1 MTGFDDDREVH
12 HRIPADVDRP
22 DVILLG
28 LTGRQALLLA
38 GTGLGLWVMRVA
50 TQEVVPA
57 AVFLAVAAP
66 VAAVAFAL
74 AVGRRDGVS
83 LDAWLIEALRHA
95 RRPHRLVG
103 ADEALPA
110 APSWVATTGDRR
122 RLRLPAPLHLPAAGI
137 SGEGIVDLPGQG
149 QAVVLTASTV
159 SFDLRTAGE
168 QQGLISAFGRWLNS
182 LDGPVQLLIRARR
195 VDLSLLADQV
205 LHHAPGLPH
214 PALEAAACAHAAFLD
229 ALAADRDLL
238 HRHITLAV
246 REKRGPQALR
256 RRAHEA
262 IGALN
267 GCEVT
272 ARLLDAAETTA
283 SLAEAMDPQ
292 TPPPVGLAGPQEVI
306 TTAAAPRAGGPVGAD
321 WDEEWP

>member
-1 MTGFDDDREVH
+1 MTGDDERLVH

-28 LTGRQALLLA
+28 LTGRQALLLG
-38 GTGLGLWVMRVA
+38 GTGLLLWVTRIG

-66 VAAVAFAL
+66 VSAAAFAL
-74 AVGRRDGVS
+74 AVGRRDGMS
-83 LDAWLIEALRHA
+83 LDAWLLAALQHA

-103 ADEALPA
+103 AHEPLPA
-110 APSWVATTGDRR
+110 APTWVATTGDRR
-122 RLRLPAPLHLPAAGI
+122 RLRLPAPLRLPASGI
-137 SGEGIVDLPGQG
+137 TSEGIIDLPGNG
-149 QAVVLTASTV
+149 QTMVLAASTV
-159 SFDLRTAGE
+159 SFDLRTPGE
-168 QQGLISAFGRWLNS
+168 QHGLISAFGRWLNS

-205 LHHAPGLPH
+205 VAGAAGLPH
-214 PALEAAACAHAAFLD
+214 PALEAAACSHAAFLD

-246 REKRGPQALR
+246 HEARAPQALL

-262 IGALN
+262 IGALS

-272 ARLLDAAETTA
+272 ARLLDGAETVA
-283 SLAEAMDPQ
+283 YLAEAMDPQ
-292 TPPPVGLAGPQEVI
+292 TPPPPPGLAGPQEII
-306 TTAAAPRAGGPVGAD
+306 TAVGSPRTGGHIGAD
-321 WDEEWP
+321 GDEEWP